1 MAKRQYSLEERAEI
15 LWVYITNPDYTGF
28 WVRDAYGSGAKQDL
42 PKWKRDKNLVSYIA
56 KQIEAEHEDVEALIK
71 EKEDSIKRKS
81 QRFGIRSYSYPR
93 K

>member
-42 PKWKRDKNLVSYIA
+42 PKWKRDKNLISYMA
-56 KQIEAEHEDVEALIK
+56 QQIEADPEDVEDLIK
-71 EKEDSIKRKS
+71 EKEDAIKRKS
-81 QRFGIRSYSYPR
+81 QKFGIRSYRSTR